1 MRRESRHIWA
11 LVVVPG
17 LLLLELFAVVL
28 FTTGAGTAVAILF
41 TITSDADL
49 LLAVARLRLKLKLLL
64 LPARRRATFPP
75 GLVVGELELQL
86 LVGLLGCAALLGL
99 LVVTVGRREDAEGNG
114 DSCFKI
120 QVDCLVWARRV
131 VSLSTLSRPETVS
144 RRRKERFSLASSRG
158 EKSEGGEIK
167 RRTLPIDTDSF
178 YVVDRD
184 QGVMIYASRL
194 GCEESRGGSW
204 SEPRQA
210 TGDDV

>member
-1 MRRESRHIWA
+1 M
-11 LVVVPG
+11 VVPG
-17 LLLLELFAVVL
+17 RLLLLELFAVVL
-28 FTTGAGTAVAILF
+28 LTADTGTAATILF
-41 TITSDADL
+41 TGDADL
-49 LLAVARLRLKLKLLL
+49 LLGVAMLLRLLLAVRKVGSGRVGRVL
-64 LPARRRATFPP
+64 TAFPP
-75 GLVVGELELQL
+75 ALVVGELELQL
-86 LVGLLGCAALLGL
+86 LVGLGGGGDRVLPL
-99 LVVTVGRREDAEGNG
+99 LVSVGRGEDAEGDG

-144 RRRKERFSLASSRG
+144 RRRKERFSLASSWG